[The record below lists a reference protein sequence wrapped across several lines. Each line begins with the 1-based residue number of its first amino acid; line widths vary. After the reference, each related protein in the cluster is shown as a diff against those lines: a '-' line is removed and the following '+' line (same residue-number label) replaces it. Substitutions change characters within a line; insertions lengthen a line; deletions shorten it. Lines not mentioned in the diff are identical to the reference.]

1 MGNCSA
7 IGLRLAA
14 FAGGLRANARFCP
27 SLPAPP
33 KAHRKQTNFV
43 LFRFFAIANDYESGN
58 GESMGMT
65 ARPKKIESRFRC
77 ASILFRCFS
86 VSKHAIS

>member
-1 MGNCSA
+1 LLSDRS
-7 IGLRLAA
+7 RLAA
-14 FAGGLRANARFCP
+14 LPAVFARTLRFCP

-43 LFRFFAIANDYESGN
+43 LFRFFAIANDYESEN

-65 ARPKKIESRFRC
+65 AGVKKIET
-77 ASILFRCFS
+77 L
-86 VSKHAIS
+86 